1 MRAFAQPFRAG
12 AAAFA
17 ATEEGFVF
25 GHGLHDTGGSW
36 ATMCVVHFGFLTG
49 NPHLSSLPSSDT
61 PADARMTSAEKR
73 SAFSLSSIYALRML
87 GLFMV
92 LPVFMIEARQYD
104 GGQDATAVGF
114 AMGIYGLVQASL
126 QIPFGL
132 AADRWGRKRVI
143 YLGLALLALGSVIGA
158 MATSVN
164 GLAWGRALQGSGAIS
179 AAVTALLADQ
189 TRDAVRTKG
198 MALVG
203 GSIGLMFALSLL
215 LGPVLSGWG
224 GLSAIFGVTLLLA
237 LGGMVIVRW
246 WTPVEM
252 PLQHHTTSKHS
263 LWGLLVHTDLIR
275 LNFGVFALYAVQ
287 LASWVAIPAL
297 LVQAG
302 VASTDHG
309 YVYLPA
315 VLLSFVFMGMTLFPL
330 ERQGHLR
337 PLFLACIALVLTVQA
352 AWGWMA
358 WAGQPQLW
366 LMAVLLFVFFC
377 GFNVLEASQPSLA
390 SRLAPTGSRGAALGV
405 YNTLQSLGIFAGGA
419 FGGWLV
425 KRVGAHGVFLASSLL
440 MLVWLAV
447 SWGTRYVRSAPPT
460 TGTAH

>member
-1 MRAFAQPFRAG
+1 
-12 AAAFA
+12 
-17 ATEEGFVF
+17 
-25 GHGLHDTGGSW
+25 
-36 ATMCVVHFGFLTG
+36 MCVVYFVASDGTA
-49 NPHLSSLPSSDT
+49 HLSTAPFNENP
-61 PADARMTSAEKR
+61 PAQRMTADEKR
-73 SAFSLSSIYALRML
+73 SALSLASIYALRML

-92 LPVFMIEARQYD
+92 LPVFMIEARHYN
-104 GGQDATAVGF
+104 GGQDAGAVGF
-114 AMGIYGLVQASL
+114 AMGIYGLVQAAL

-158 MATSVN
+158 MATSVAA
-164 GLAWGRALQGSGAIS
+164 LAWGRALQGGGAIS

-198 MALVG
+198 MALIG

-237 LGGMVIVRW
+237 LGGMAIVRW
-246 WTPVEM
+246 WTPLEM
-252 PLQHHTTSKHS
+252 PVQPHANASHS
-263 LWGLLVHTDLIR
+263 LWELLVHPDLIR

-302 VASTDHG
+302 VASADHG

-330 ERQGHLR
+330 ERKGHLR
-337 PLFLACIALVLTVQA
+337 PLFLACIALVLVVQI

-358 WAGQPQLW
+358 WTGEPQLW
-366 LMAVLLFVFFC
+366 VLAVLLFVFFC

-390 SRLAPTGSRGAALGV
+390 SRLAPPGSRGAALGV

-425 KRVGAHGVFLASSLL
+425 KRSGAHNVFLASGLL
-440 MLVWLAV
+440 MLLWLAIA
-447 SWGTRYVRSAPPT
+447 WGTRYVRSAPESQV
-460 TGTAH
+460 TAH